1 MPKTRYVIETG
12 RVVDG
17 AWQSGGFHEA
27 INAAD
32 SAIALESVRPTLTS
46 MGYREEDG
54 DHVRVLDPEK
64 QEVKRLALDEAFWS
78 S

>member
-12 RVVDG
+12 TIAGD
-17 AWQSGGFHEA
+17 AWMAGGFHEA

-32 SAIALESVRPTLTS
+32 PDIALSSVRPALNS
-46 MGYREEDG
+46 MGYRETDG

-64 QEVKRLALDEAFWS
+64 QEIARLALDEAFWTT
-78 S
+78 

>member
-12 RVVDG
+12 TVVDG
-17 AWQSGGFHEA
+17 AWRSGGFHEA
-27 INAAD
+27 INAVD
-32 SAIALESVRPTLTS
+32 NAIALESIRPTLAT

-64 QEVKRLALDEAFWS
+64 QELARLPLDEAFWS